1 MTGSSQV
8 NRKGNEMALCMV
20 QREASKVNNNNRIPT
35 VGVGITQRRKGG
47 EWSGSFE
54 GKALD
59 GPLYDARL
67 QLCAVR
73 QECAGG
79 NGREIEKHRCEHR
92 RGAGWPDLWCGA
104 GDIVSK
110 TAVVKLV
117 AEDRTAVDCSRRPAA

>member
-1 MTGSSQV
+1 MQGRRV
-8 NRKGNEMALCMV
+8 E
-20 QREASKVNNNNRIPT
+20 RELR
-35 VGVGITQRRKGG
+35 
-47 EWSGSFE
+47 

-67 QLCAVR
+67 QLGLCAVR

-79 NGREIEKHRCEHR
+79 NGKEIEENRCEHR
-92 RGAGWPDLWCGA
+92 RGRCWLDEAVVLS